1 MGRVVNTGLC
11 SVMAVFCDG
20 CVLGVFVVCTIV
32 QAGSSVCTHRQVG
45 PERRRGGGQCRAVLG
60 TTSTLVLPHKD
71 QLHNN
76 QALISGV
83 FFAHLFHERHEQIY
97 G

>member
-1 MGRVVNTGLC
+1 MVKTRLC
-11 SVMAVFCDG
+11 FSDG

-45 PERRRGGGQCRAVLG
+45 PERRRGRGGQCRAVLG

-83 FFAHLFHERHEQIY
+83 FFAHLSHERHGRIY

>member
-1 MGRVVNTGLC
+1 MF
-11 SVMAVFCDG
+11 SDG

-45 PERRRGGGQCRAVLG
+45 PERRRGRGGQCRAVLG

-83 FFAHLFHERHEQIY
+83 SLPTCFMNAMNEFMVRVASTLTVTED
-97 G
+97 